1 MTPSLF
7 RYEKLLRWAE
17 SSLSAQGLDE
27 EVVTQT
33 LLRFSQPVTMET
45 VRGEVRVEE
54 RAGGSVVEPAVGSV
68 VDPEDIRSYG
78 YSSKELFVNQNLHLV
93 LVTLS

>member
-7 RYEKLLRWAE
+7 RYVKLLGWAE

-27 EVVTQT
+27 EVVSQT

-45 VRGEVRVEE
+45 VRGEVGVEE
-54 RAGGSVVEPAVGSV
+54 QAGGSVVEPAGGSEE
-68 VDPEDIRSYG
+68 PEDIRSYG
-78 YSSKELFVNQNLHLV
+78 YSSKELFVNQNFHLV
-93 LVTLS
+93 LVTLN